1 MDAFVSIPLLW
12 KVDDPMAKMQTRRSI
27 SVRGELYD
35 RIHEYCE
42 SNNISMSSFV
52 ENRISSFLNG
62 SLMDEQP
69 PLPYVEEYEPAI
81 TGEAPLFTTT
91 PPANRPMLSNAEM
104 ASEIQQHFTF

>member
-1 MDAFVSIPLLW
+1 
-12 KVDDPMAKMQTRRSI
+12 MAKQQTRRSI

-69 PLPYVEEYEPAI
+69 PLPYVDEYEPPTAE
-81 TGEAPLFTTT
+81 TQSAMASAPQ
-91 PPANRPMLSNAEM
+91 ANRPLLSHAEL
-104 ASEIQQHFTF
+104 AGEIQQHFTF

>member
-1 MDAFVSIPLLW
+1 
-12 KVDDPMAKMQTRRSI
+12 MAKNQTRRSI

-42 SNNISMSSFV
+42 SNNVSMSSFV

-69 PLPYVEEYEPAI
+69 PLPYVEEEFEPA
-81 TGEAPLFTTT
+81 TAGEAPLT
-91 PPANRPMLSNAEM
+91 PTITQANRPVLSSSEM

>member
-1 MDAFVSIPLLW
+1 
-12 KVDDPMAKMQTRRSI
+12 MAKQQTRRSI

-35 RIHEYCE
+35 RIHDYCE

-69 PLPYVEEYEPAI
+69 PLPYVDEYEPPAA
-81 TGEAPLFTTT
+81 GET
-91 PPANRPMLSNAEM
+91 PTATAASHQASRPILSHSELVG
-104 ASEIQQHFTF
+104 EIQQHFTF

>member
-1 MDAFVSIPLLW
+1 
-12 KVDDPMAKMQTRRSI
+12 MAKQQTRRSI

-35 RIHEYCE
+35 RIHDYCE

-69 PLPYVEEYEPAI
+69 PLPYVDEYEPAEA
-81 TGEAPLFTTT
+81 GEASTAAAPQ
-91 PPANRPMLSNAEM
+91 ASRPVLSHSEM
-104 ASEIQQHFTF
+104 ASDIQQHFTF

>member
-1 MDAFVSIPLLW
+1 MI
-12 KVDDPMAKMQTRRSI
+12 PMAKQQTRRSI

-35 RIHEYCE
+35 RIHDYCE

-69 PLPYVEEYEPAI
+69 PLPYVDEYEPANP
-81 TGEAPLFTTT
+81 GEVSAAATAPQ
-91 PPANRPMLSNAEM
+91 ANRPVLSHSEM
-104 ASEIQQHFTF
+104 AADIQQHFTF

>member
-1 MDAFVSIPLLW
+1 
-12 KVDDPMAKMQTRRSI
+12 MAKQQTRRSI

-69 PLPYVEEYEPAI
+69 PLPYVDEYEPPTA
-81 TGEAPLFTTT
+81 EAQAVMAAAPQASRPL
-91 PPANRPMLSNAEM
+91 LSHAEL
-104 ASEIQQHFTF
+104 AGEIQQHFTF

>member
-1 MDAFVSIPLLW
+1 
-12 KVDDPMAKMQTRRSI
+12 MAKMQTRRSI

-69 PLPYVEEYEPAI
+69 PLPYVDEYEPVVP
-81 TGEAPLFTTT
+81 GEAPVYVAAPQTS
-91 PPANRPMLSNAEM
+91 RPMLSHAEM
-104 ASEIQQHFTF
+104 ASDIQQHFTF

>member
-1 MDAFVSIPLLW
+1 
-12 KVDDPMAKMQTRRSI
+12 MAKNQTRRSI

-42 SNNISMSSFV
+42 TNNVSMSSFV

-69 PLPYVEEYEPAI
+69 PLPYVEEYEPFSA
-81 TGEAPLFTTT
+81 GEAPSHPTTT
-91 PPANRPMLSNAEM
+91 QANRPVLSHSEM

>member
-1 MDAFVSIPLLW
+1 
-12 KVDDPMAKMQTRRSI
+12 MAKNQTRRSI

-42 SNNISMSSFV
+42 TNNVSMSSFV

-69 PLPYVEEYEPAI
+69 PLPYVEEYEPFNA
-81 TGEAPLFTTT
+81 GEAPAQPTTT
-91 PPANRPMLSNAEM
+91 QASRPVLSHSEM